1 MTKRF
6 ILCYDFLTEIGG
18 LERLMAV
25 HAKFLKNAGYRV
37 KLIFGEMNRELAAN
51 EIFSGLDLEE
61 FGSKYLSG
69 AGKILCGIIGKNY
82 LKNIIQPDDTL
93 ISYSFPM
100 NITLRNFNNT
110 KIQYLNHFPNFLYL
124 PIRERWAWAN
134 NTKRKIAFF
143 YSLLLG
149 SMTKKLDKKY
159 VDKNDLIF
167 VNSNFTKKK
176 LDPLYNIDA
185 VMSYPPVN
193 NTFSRRYDESTYEKF
208 ELPSRYIFA
217 SGRII
222 PDKRYDLLIEAF
234 AKMENKQIP
243 LVIAGNY
250 DKNEYDKLNK
260 LAENLG
266 VANRIYFL
274 GFVTTEELVHIYS
287 LATVYVVPTKQ
298 EDFGLCS
305 AESLSCGCPIIVW
318 DDDGGSCEQTINK
331 VNGYHAISYIT
342 SDLARMI
349 DKCIKEEF
357 KITHREEILDS
368 AKKFSEE
375 HQEKI
380 FINEIKKVISC

>member
-18 LERLMAV
+18 LERLMVV

-37 KLIFGEMNRELAAN
+37 KLIFGEMNRELATN
-51 EIFSGLDLEE
+51 EIFSGLELEE
-61 FGSKYLSG
+61 FGSKKLTGST
-69 AGKILCGIIGKNY
+69 KILGGIIGANY
-82 LKNIIQPDDTL
+82 LKNIIQPNDTL

-100 NITLRNFNNT
+100 NITLRKFNNT

-124 PIRERWAWAN
+124 PLRERWIWAN

-143 YSLLLG
+143 YSLILG
-149 SMTKKLDKKY
+149 PITKKLDKKY
-159 VDKNDLIF
+159 IDKNSLIF

-176 LDPLYNIDA
+176 LDPLYDIDA
-185 VMSYPPVN
+185 TMSYPPVN
-193 NTFSRRYDESTYEKF
+193 NTFSRRYNEKTYEKF

-222 PDKRYDLLIEAF
+222 PDKRYDLLIEGF
-234 AKMENKQIP
+234 AKMENKRIP
-243 LVIAGNY
+243 LVISGKWDN
-250 DKNEYDKLNK
+250 KEYTKLNK
-260 LAENLG
+260 LAKSLG

-287 LATVYVVPTKQ
+287 AATIYVVPTMQ
-298 EDFGLCS
+298 EDFGMCS
-305 AESLSCGCPIIVW
+305 AESLSCGCPIITW
-318 DDDGGSCEQTINK
+318 DDEGGSCEQTINR

-342 SDLARMI
+342 GDLARMM
-349 DKCIKEEF
+349 DKCIREEF
-357 KITHREEILDS
+357 KLTHHYEILDS

-375 HQEKI
+375 YQENI
-380 FINEIKKVISC
+380 FIKEIKKVI